1 MNIAYAMGGMGGAT
15 GSGGSGGF
23 ASFIPL
29 ILMFVIFY
37 FLLIRPQ
44 QKKTKEHR
52 QMIDNLKTGDRII
65 TSGGLHGRITGV
77 SESAL
82 TVEIAEKVRVKV
94 NRGSVTAL
102 MQTTPPPTTPK
113 KEKKDKTDNGKA

>member
-1 MNIAYAMGGMGGAT
+1 MNIAYAMGEMGGAT

-94 NRGSVTAL
+94 NRSSVSAM
-102 MQTTPPPTTPK
+102 MQTTPPPAAPK
-113 KEKKDKTDNGKA
+113 KEKKDKTDNGKS

>member
-1 MNIAYAMGGMGGAT
+1 MNIAYAMGTGGA
-15 GSGGSGGF
+15 GASGGAGGF

-44 QKKTKEHR
+44 QKKTKDHR
-52 QMIDNLKTGDRII
+52 QMIDNLKTGDRIV
-65 TSGGLHGRITGV
+65 TAGGLHGRITGV
-77 SESAL
+77 SETAL

-94 NRGSVTAL
+94 NRASVSAML
-102 MQTTPPPTTPK
+102 QTSSPPATPK
-113 KEKKDKTDNGKA
+113 KEKKDKSDSGKA

>member
-1 MNIAYAMGGMGGAT
+1 MNIAYAMGQGGAAA
-15 GSGGSGGF
+15 SGGSGGF

-44 QKKTKEHR
+44 QKKTKEHK

-77 SESAL
+77 SETAL

-94 NRGSVTAL
+94 ARGSVSEMMQASTA
-102 MQTTPPPTTPK
+102 PPAPK
-113 KEKKDKTDNGKA
+113 KEKKDKADKGKA

>member
-1 MNIAYAMGGMGGAT
+1 MNIAYAMGQGAA
-15 GSGGSGGF
+15 GQGASGGF

-52 QMIDNLKTGDRII
+52 QMIDSLKTGDRIV
-65 TSGGLHGRITGV
+65 TAGGLHGRITGV
-77 SESAL
+77 SEAIL

-94 NRGSVTAL
+94 NRGSVSAL
-102 MQTTPPPTTPK
+102 AQTGGAPQATPK
-113 KEKKDKTDNGKA
+113 KDKKADNGNA

>member
-1 MNIAYAMGGMGGAT
+1 MNIAYAMGQAGGA
-15 GSGGSGGF
+15 GQGGAGGF
-23 ASFIPL
+23 ASFVPL

-52 QMIDNLKTGDRII
+52 QMIDNLKTGDRIV
-65 TSGGLHGRITGV
+65 TAGGLHGRITGV
-77 SESAL
+77 AENAL

-94 NRGSVTAL
+94 NRGSVSAL
-102 MQTTPPPTTPK
+102 VQPGGAQAVAPK
-113 KEKKDKTDNGKA
+113 KEKKDKADSGNA

>member
-1 MNIAYAMGGMGGAT
+1 MNIAYAMGQGGA
-15 GSGGSGGF
+15 GAAGGSGGF
-23 ASFIPL
+23 ASFVPL

-52 QMIDNLKTGDRII
+52 QMIDNLKTGDRIV
-65 TSGGLHGRITGV
+65 TAGGIHGRITGV
-77 SESAL
+77 AENAL

-94 NRGSVTAL
+94 NRGSVSAL
-102 MQTTPPPTTPK
+102 VQTTAPAAAPK
-113 KEKKDKTDNGKA
+113 KEKKDKADNGKS

>member
-1 MNIAYAMGGMGGAT
+1 MNIAYAMGQMGAGGEGGA
-15 GSGGSGGF
+15 GGF
-23 ASFIPL
+23 ASFVPL

-52 QMIDNLKTGDRII
+52 QMIDSLKTGDRIV

-77 SESAL
+77 TETTL

-94 NRGSVTAL
+94 NRANVSATMQAAGTPATA
-102 MQTTPPPTTPK
+102 K
-113 KEKKDKTDNGKA
+113 KEKKDKA